1 MERQEQSEIGNTGK
15 IGVSFSSLVN
25 QADRLRQIR
34 KKDLS
39 AGDRVVVKTSNSI
52 YSIRILNERDC
63 VVSGGWFDRKGLSP
77 MRTNIVGCT
86 WGGSAIKIDTVAA
99 CGLCLEFGNRVKTTS
114 IKSIFIFPAGMEN

>member
-1 MERQEQSEIGNTGK
+1 MERQEQTNAGSRGK
-15 IGVSFSSLVN
+15 VGVSFSSLVDH
-25 QADRLRQIR
+25 ADRLRQIR

-39 AGDRVVVKTSNSI
+39 AGDRVMVKTSNSI

-77 MRTNIVGCT
+77 MRTYIVGCT

-114 IKSIFIFPAGMEN
+114 IKSIFIFPAGTEN